1 MMRLKS
7 LFFTNSMY
15 KSSVYQIMLTALFDD
30 QPMVTCIQISDTK
43 INILNCYMALYR
55 VDNFKSSKVVLLKSE
70 STFYITKTLLG

>member
-43 INILNCYMALYR
+43 INISKCYMALYR